1 MSHPKSLYWYDLE
14 TFGIDSKRDR
24 ISQFAGIRTDED
36 LNIISDPLTIY
47 CQLSEEVLPE
57 PISCL
62 VTGITPD
69 TVNEKGLK
77 EYEFIK
83 SIHHEF
89 STPNTCVV
97 GYNNI
102 RFDDEFMRYAFY
114 RNFFDPY
121 EREWKNGNTRWD
133 VIDVV
138 RLTHALRPEGINW
151 PKNDA
156 GNTSFKLEWLTK
168 ENGIEHTMA
177 HDAMSDVYATIEMT
191 RLIKNQQP
199 KLFDYVYSNK
209 GKQKL
214 AKMLNVREMTPV
226 IHISSR
232 YTAAKSCM
240 AIVAPLAMHPINKN
254 AIIVYDLSEDPT
266 PLIELG
272 VEEIKKRLFTPSDQL
287 PEGIDRIP
295 IKAVHINKCPIIV
308 PLSTLDSASSKR
320 LNVKLDLCLKNL
332 MTLKQSQK
340 LSDKLRSVFAKPDYE
355 SNDDPEF
362 MLYDGFFN
370 DTDKQSFSAIR
381 ESKSEQLKSQQFT
394 FSDKR
399 LPELLIRYKARN
411 FPESLSEAEKLQW
424 EEYQNHRL
432 FTDTGAHALTIPMLR
447 EKIETIKAEG
457 TEFTDRLHVLDELLE
472 YAKKL
477 EEKYSAALV

>member
-1 MSHPKSLYWYDLE
+1 MSHQKSLYWYDLE

-62 VTGITPD
+62 VTGITPE

-83 SIHHEF
+83 AIHHEF

-121 EREWKNGNTRWD
+121 EREWKNGNSRWD
-133 VIDVV
+133 IIDVV
-138 RLTHALRPEGINW
+138 RLTHALRPDGINW
-151 PKNDA
+151 PKNDD

-168 ENGIEHTMA
+168 KNGIEHSMA
-177 HDAMSDVYATIEMT
+177 HDAMSDVYATIEMA

-209 GKQKL
+209 GKQKI
-214 AKMLNVREMTPV
+214 AKMLNIRDMSPV

-254 AIIVYDLSEDPT
+254 AYIVYDLSEDPT

-272 VEEIKKRLFTPSDQL
+272 VEEIKKRLFTPSNQL

-332 MTLKQSQK
+332 MTLKQSNK

-370 DTDKQSFSAIR
+370 DSDKQSFSAIR
-381 ESKSEQLKSQQFT
+381 ESNVEQLKSQQFT
-394 FSDKR
+394 FSDNR

-411 FPESLSEAEKLQW
+411 FPESLSDAEKLQW

-432 FTDTGAHALTIPMLR
+432 FTDSGTHALTLSMLR

-457 TEFTDRLHVLDELLE
+457 TEFTDRIHVLDELLE

-477 EEKYSAALV
+477 EEKYSATLT